1 MQFER
6 IRRNVVERL
15 TFIEQRLYWEGRF
28 QKADLTNRFSIS
40 VPQASAD
47 VAHYQRLAPEN
58 TVYDA
63 AVRAFVPT
71 PKFKPALMVPDA
83 RTYLSQLLLLADDAL
98 KPSESWL
105 GAIPSHAAIPK
116 VRRRLN
122 PEVLRSVVQ
131 AIQKKCALEVLYQSF
146 STPEPKRRWVAP
158 HGLAF
163 DGFRWHLRA
172 GDEDSGAFKDF
183 VLGRLSEAEIAAA
196 ARLAPEQD
204 ADWLTQVT
212 LIYAPHPDLA
222 PHQQP
227 IEYSF
232 YGMALAVG
240 LVMGGIQSLSRSTYS
255 KLMPETRD
263 TASYFSYYDMTEKF
277 AIVIGT
283 SSFGF
288 IIDITGSMKNSV
300 AFLIV
305 FFMLGMVWLFS
316 ALRRQGR
323 EVLAAPVN

>member
-163 DGFRWHLRA
+163 DGFRWHARVWCYTK
-172 GDEDSGAFKDF
+172 SGFIDL
-183 VLGRLSEAEIAAA
+183 VLARFLEIGQTRQAEVDGALDRLWNEIVQV
-196 ARLAPEQD
+196 RLAP
-204 ADWLTQVT
+204 
-212 LIYAPHPDLA
+212 HPELPTGPRRA
-222 PHQQP
+222 
-227 IEYSF
+227 IELD
-232 YGMALAVG
+232 YGMENGVIDVPMRLALYYYFERHLCLDIEARPERKQVVVLNRDEIEAALSGSGSVG
-240 LVMGGIQSLSRSTYS
+240 
-255 KLMPETRD
+255 
-263 TASYFSYYDMTEKF
+263 
-277 AIVIGT
+277 
-283 SSFGF
+283 
-288 IIDITGSMKNSV
+288 
-300 AFLIV
+300 
-305 FFMLGMVWLFS
+305 
-316 ALRRQGR
+316 
-323 EVLAAPVN
+323 